1 MLRWLWE
8 NLGSMVLALTLAIAV
23 WVVAIFEE
31 NPSVKGLFPEPIP
44 IEVINK
50 PEGMILWPE
59 ISEEVRVTIRAP
71 RSSWENLSP
80 NKFRAVVDLSGLTA
94 GVHEVPVQVECLDRA
109 VKILEKKP
117 DKIGIRLE
125 ERREKEVAVRVEI
138 MDSPP
143 LGYAART
150 PMAIPPTVKVSG
162 PASMVDQV
170 AEVVAQLYLRD
181 ARETVKRS
189 VALSA
194 RNDMGEPVGWVE
206 IEPAE
211 VQVQVPIEPTP
222 GYKDV
227 AVRVIWQGQVAP
239 GYRIGNISVT
249 PSIVTVVGSP
259 WAIKNIPGYL
269 ETAPIDISNARE
281 DVVERVPLN
290 LPEGVSVLGEQ
301 AVLVEIEVMPIES
314 SLTVQRKLTI
324 QGLRSG
330 LWATPSPDT
339 VDVILSGPL
348 PKLDALKPED
358 VRVILNLFELGP
370 GTHKVEPTVI
380 VPEGLKV
387 ESVLPSTIEVEITVA
402 PPPTPT
408 PTPVATETPVPT
420 PTLTTPTP
428 TVTPT
433 PPLLPQCP
441 NPQARLTYPT
451 VDAVLTGVVRIR
463 GSAAIAN
470 FAYYKLEFRAEG
482 APAWSLLQRFEEP
495 VTEGVLALWD
505 VSPLSPGPYWLR
517 LVVVDATG
525 NYPEPCQV
533 RVIIK

>member
-1 MLRWLWE
+1 MLRWIWN

-23 WVVAIFEE
+23 WVVATYEE

-80 NKFRAVVDLSGLTA
+80 NKFRAVIDLSGLTA

-138 MDSPP
+138 MDNPP

-194 RNDMGEPVGWVE
+194 RNDTGEPVGWVE

-222 GYKDV
+222 GFKDV
-227 AVRVIWQGQVAP
+227 AVRVIWEGQVAR
-239 GYRIGNISVT
+239 GYRIGNVSVS

-259 WAIKNIPGYL
+259 SAIEKIPGYL

-290 LPEGVSVLGEQ
+290 LPEGVTVLGEQ
-301 AVLVEIEVMPIES
+301 GVLVEIKVTAIES
-314 SLTVQRKLTI
+314 SLTVHRKLTI
-324 QGLRSG
+324 QGLSPG

-358 VRVILNLFELGP
+358 VRVVLDLFELEP
-370 GTHKVEPTVI
+370 GTHKVKPDI
-380 VPEGLKV
+380 IAPEGLKV
-387 ESVLPSTIEVEITVA
+387 ESVLPSTIEVEISVV
-402 PPPTPT
+402 PPTPT
-408 PTPVATETPVPT
+408 PTPVATETPTPTPALPAPT
-420 PTLTTPTP
+420 PTATPTP
-428 TVTPT
+428 A
-433 PPLLPQCP
+433 LLPQCP
-441 NPQARLTYPT
+441 NPKARLTYPT
-451 VDAVLTGVVRIR
+451 VDAVLTGAVRIR

-470 FAYYKLEFRAEG
+470 FAYYKLEVRAEG
-482 APAWSLLQRFEEP
+482 APEWSLLQRFEEP

-505 VSPLSPGPYWLR
+505 TSSLSPGTYWLR
-517 LVVVDATG
+517 LVVVDTTG